1 MGLLCGQT
9 DGFFCCSQR
18 PLDVTVSHPERLIS
32 NRGKREEGEAGG
44 DRSRFKTSYRRRLK
58 GWNILRASDGKQEAK
73 AGLARKPGYF
83 TSGLRPAPHMKAAL
97 GVCIKEYTLRV

>member
-1 MGLLCGQT
+1 M
-9 DGFFCCSQR
+9 SQSLTQR
-18 PLDVTVSHPERLIS
+18 GSLVTGEV
-32 NRGKREEGEAGG
+32 GGGEAGG

-58 GWNILRASDGKQEAK
+58 GWNILRASDGKQEAR

-83 TSGLRPAPHMKAAL
+83 TLGSRPAPHMKAAL